1 MAKLLTTG
9 GGTQLVT
16 GGGVALSADAKI
28 VSVGVAAMALAF
40 GLAASPAASAS
51 PSVSPMVVEFGLSA
65 VPSSSGG
72 VAPLTVEFGL
82 SASATAHAHVEA
94 APSDIVWS
102 IQSQAYATRDA
113 SVSAMPVAL
122 SLSASP
128 TAVAYTTANAGP
140 MGVGFSLEAQPSVPV
155 TASANHMWVWTSLSA
170 TATLSRA
177 EFWRSIWLNAYATR
191 QTVLNAIDAN
201 NRFLAKQAGQ
211 VATATADALVVT
223 NTNVSAIDGRVT
235 AEAERTTL
243 LTTQLQGFEAAT
255 NTNLQTLNS
264 TVTSQGGTLISQG
277 EQLNAV
283 QGSIGNKADVSVVNA
298 LTGRVEQNE
307 QGLISQGQQI
317 SAVQGSI
324 GNKADVSVVNALTG
338 RVEQNEQGLI
348 SQGEILSQVRSE
360 VAGVFTADYGWEFSG
375 NHRGF
380 TGASATL
387 VSFPVTENNG
397 ATVVS
402 GTGAIPQ
409 IVSPEISLG
418 GNGHPVIRAMV
429 RRRTN
434 STWSG
439 LLYWRNA
446 NHGFSGTYTAF
457 APEPPVGVWTVIEW
471 DLRGNADWRS
481 GPIQQLVFELARG
494 SGSLVDVQ
502 WIALGNYGAG
512 RAAQATQNMQTTVD
526 TASNIARAVHGVVLT
541 VDGKIS
547 GTRSENDGTRSS
559 FDVLADVFRVT
570 GSPVEGMEWQAGY
583 LRVYGPTYQ
592 FVMGTGFGTAGNLV
606 QWFGPNIGAAACST
620 SNCVECK
627 TTTGAT
633 VIRGSNGAGSME
645 ITNTM
650 LIVRDTANVARVELG
665 LL

>member
-264 TVTSQGGTLISQG
+264 TVTSQGGT
-277 EQLNAV
+277 
-283 QGSIGNKADVSVVNA
+283 
-298 LTGRVEQNE
+298 
-307 QGLISQGQQI
+307 LISQGQQI